1 MSYSLRMTPDIQLLI
16 NCCKIKPTA
25 SDIEQIRL
33 HLSRFETQQLS
44 KIVTL
49 AHNHGIF
56 PLFYLALQTHASDL
70 LTSESLTELKQQ
82 NMIVVMNDMRMTTEL
97 IRIMR
102 LLEENGID
110 ALVFKGPTL
119 TQLAYEDIG
128 LRQFGDLDILIDERD
143 TYTAGKVMSENGHKP
158 EIPIKYLQN
167 HTYLKIAKDF
177 SLVSE
182 LGSVLTELHWRLF
195 EKKFNIYTP
204 ERSKDEFQNVKI
216 NDFSI
221 KTLPTELL
229 LVYLCLHGSK
239 HAWERIIW
247 ICDIDRLLRSSRIDW
262 EKAIAIAEESHSN
275 RSFYLGLNL
284 CCSLLHTPLPD
295 AINRKMG
302 KYDVTELIAL
312 TLTNLNEE
320 EATRNE
326 FQNNRKTFF
335 YQSKLYDSK
344 IDKVYFWLNTFF
356 GLSTSDCQT
365 LLLPEKLKFLYVFL
379 RPFLLLYRYMKRAI
393 IQT

>member
-1 MSYSLRMTPDIQLLI
+1 M
-16 NCCKIKPTA
+16 KPAA
-25 SDIEQIRL
+25 SDIEYIRV
-33 HLSRFETQQLS
+33 HLTQLENKQFS

-110 ALVFKGPTL
+110 ALVIKGPTL

-128 LRQFGDLDILIDERD
+128 LRQFGDLDILIDEHD
-143 TYTAGKVMSENGHKP
+143 TYTAGKLMSENGHKP

-182 LGSVLTELHWRLF
+182 LGTVLTELHWRLF

-262 EKAIAIAEESHSN
+262 ENEESHSN

-284 CCSLLHTPLPD
+284 CCTLLHTPLPD
-295 AINRKMG
+295 SVIKKMR
-302 KYDVTELIAL
+302 KYDVTELKAI
-312 TLTNLNEE
+312 TLKRINEKNISK
-320 EATRNE
+320 NE
-326 FQNNRKTFF
+326 FQHNREAFF

-344 IDKVYFWLNTFF
+344 IDSIYFYLNTFF
-356 GLSTSDCQT
+356 GISTSDCQT
-365 LLLPEKLKFLYVFL
+365 LLLPEKLSFLYVFL
-379 RPFLLLYRYMKRAI
+379 RPLLLMYRYTTRI
-393 IQT
+393 YIRS